1 MKRKLTSILLMSA
14 LLVGGASTFVSCK
27 DYDGDQAAVSNA
39 NVKGLSDKLNEQIT
53 ALEALKTDI
62 NTKLNGKADQSVVD
76 ALDLKVGNAIADLQN
91 QINAIKS
98 CECDLTDLLA
108 TQAFVNSIKDDLTAL
123 LAKDLVTSDQLK
135 DWLTEDDITTLRTGM
150 DALNTLFGPNLE
162 DAVIRA
168 DLADYAKSADLSKYA
183 LATDLNS
190 YLKTENFSGQLVST
204 LNTLLANSG
213 LENITDVTELFAQID
228 KIAGMDESIQKLASE
243 CALLAGKYSLLNDKI
258 DSLVT
263 GVNVDMVSN
272 PIYGTFNTP
281 FGIKSYVLA
290 GFVGGQIEG
299 QEFAGQDVEGGLAAS
314 ANGGSIYLTVNPTDL
329 DAEGWN
335 IGSLVGRDG
344 KLAPG
349 YGELVLVA
357 DNTPVTTT
365 KAAAQGGYVA
375 TPKLVDPAAA
385 KINVNKEELTAVAK
399 NVLGKLR
406 GEEALDI
413 TGAVQ
418 TIYNTFSKA
427 IDQYYGINVKYGKN
441 GEHSFQSS
449 YDIAP
454 VTVKPLAYTTL
465 ADKNF
470 RDIPQIPSLQD
481 KLGAVITNIKYDP
494 IDASSIKDFEFVVTS
509 AITDENEGEKWNDKY
524 TKITVDEEAKTIT
537 IPFFDDTASR
547 GEYWAYKWVY
557 NEGWWNV
564 ESKPVTST
572 ANYSTIT
579 IPYSKIKIEKVNP
592 AGDEWGTN
600 WTWEYNEE
608 TQRWEPV
615 VNNDKWITK
624 YTVTIS
630 HDEMKSIVNEMNTQ
644 MGGIVE
650 DVNNMFD
657 NVSDMASAIDDR
669 LEFVNKFINKLNYTV
684 DHINKYLQPIA
695 IAVCDGGKAVRLSE
709 VPGCYTQFK
718 VKGNE
723 GSIVIALTSY
733 TAELLAPAYKK
744 SVKIDNTTELNPSL
758 DGSVKKVVAT
768 LGVGTHTIT
777 VSSMDFYG
785 NIRTKNY
792 YVQVVK

>member
-1 MKRKLTSILLMSA
+1 MKDLASKCAYLAGQDA
-14 LLVGGASTFVSCK
+14 LL
-27 DYDGDQAAVSNA
+27 
-39 NVKGLSDKLNEQIT
+39 
-53 ALEALKTDI
+53 
-62 NTKLNGKADQSVVD
+62 
-76 ALDLKVGNAIADLQN
+76 
-91 QINAIKS
+91 
-98 CECDLTDLLA
+98 
-108 TQAFVNSIKDDLTAL
+108 NS
-123 LAKDLVTSDQLK
+123 
-135 DWLTEDDITTLRTGM
+135 R
-150 DALNTLFGPNLE
+150 
-162 DAVIRA
+162 
-168 DLADYAKSADLSKYA
+168 
-183 LATDLNS
+183 
-190 YLKTENFSGQLVST
+190 
-204 LNTLLANSG
+204 
-213 LENITDVTELFAQID
+213 
-228 KIAGMDESIQKLASE
+228 
-243 CALLAGKYSLLNDKI
+243 I

-329 DAEGWN
+329 DAEGWDL
-335 IGSLVGRDG
+335 GYLVGRDG
-344 KLAPG
+344 KQAPG
-349 YGELVLVA
+349 YGKLVLVA

-375 TPKLVDPAAA
+375 TPELVDPAAA

-509 AITDENEGEKWNDKY
+509 AITEENEGQNWNDRY

-537 IPFFDDTASR
+537 IPFFDDQANR
-547 GEYWAYKWVY
+547 GTYWAYKWTY
-557 NEGWWNV
+557 DEENGWWNL
-564 ESKPVTST
+564 ESKQVTST

-592 AGDEWGTN
+592 AGDEWGNN

-615 VNNDKWITK
+615 MLNDRWITK

-644 MGGIVE
+644 MGGIVN
-650 DVNNMFD
+650 DVNKMFD
-657 NVSDMASAIDDR
+657 KVSDMAGVVDDK
-669 LEFVNKFINKLNYTV
+669 LSVVNKFINKLNYTV
-684 DHINKYLQPIA
+684 DHINQYLQPIA

-718 VKGNE
+718 VNGNE
-723 GSIVIALTSY
+723 GSIVIAPTSY

-758 DGSVKKVVAT
+758 DGTVKKVVAT

-777 VSSMDFYG
+777 VSSMDYYG
-785 NIRTKNY
+785 NVRTKNY